1 MSAVVF
7 ATADAVSTVATVVL
21 PVVVVPALDRT
32 TAFPVAV
39 VHVAP
44 TAVDATVIEAVA
56 TMIKVVAVVVDVVVV
71 VVIVVAAVIIFDDTV
86 IVVAATVVV
95 TVVTVFDNVI
105 AVIPAAVVVVIV
117 DVADAV
123 IYAVATT
130 TTDERRWSFA
140 VYVREATA

>member
-7 ATADAVSTVATVVL
+7 ATADAVSTAATVVL

-56 TMIKVVAVVVDVVVV
+56 TMIKVVAVVVDIV
-71 VVIVVAAVIIFDDTV
+71 VVIIVAAVIIFDDTV

-105 AVIPAAVVVVIV
+105 AVIPAAVVVIV

>member
-44 TAVDATVIEAVA
+44 TAVDTTVIEAVA
-56 TMIKVVAVVVDVVVV
+56 TMIKVDAVVVDIVVV
-71 VVIVVAAVIIFDDTV
+71 VVAAVIIFDDTV

-105 AVIPAAVVVVIV
+105 AVIPAAVVVVII
-117 DVADAV
+117 DVADTV

-130 TTDERRWSFA
+130 TTDKRRWSFA

>member
-44 TAVDATVIEAVA
+44 TAVDTTVIEAVA
-56 TMIKVVAVVVDVVVV
+56 TMIKVVAVVVDIV

-105 AVIPAAVVVVIV
+105 PVIPAAVVVVIV

>member
-7 ATADAVSTVATVVL
+7 ATADAVSTAATVVL
-21 PVVVVPALDRT
+21 PVVVVSALDRT
-32 TAFPVAV
+32 TAFPVAA

-44 TAVDATVIEAVA
+44 TPVDTTVIVAVA
-56 TMIKVVAVVVDVVVV
+56 TMIKVVAVVIDIV

-86 IVVAATVVV
+86 IVVAGTVVV

-105 AVIPAAVVVVIV
+105 AVIRAAVVVVIV

>member
-56 TMIKVVAVVVDVVVV
+56 TMIKVVAVVVDI

-105 AVIPAAVVVVIV
+105 AVIPAAVVVIV